1 MIIFQNLGKQLF
13 GAKYERAVKNLIACI
28 ILFLAIHTA
37 GIEIEIAPSILLLTA
52 TAFSMGIMWQALNSS
67 ENADRMTGL
76 FMLPFRNREMT
87 FSLVLAFTSYT
98 LITKTF
104 LVLALFFAVHKW
116 SVLQIAVSLLCA
128 CNSCFSAA
136 AWYTM
141 TNEASLQNETLFHGK
156 KFLPVFILWG
166 GAIFAPIFFVR
177 ETVIICFIVLTSM
190 IISFLRLLNADAYV
204 FYHPVSAKL
213 LTKHTKGTGSI
224 FLYLLR
230 YLITNKNY
238 LFNTAGLCVIAGA
251 MPFILGQF
259 EGVNV
264 MPLGF
269 AVLCLN
275 TPICI
280 LLSCD
285 PGLEQAVRTL
295 PGQTKRFCTNYCFF
309 IFSVNMA
316 VNSVYLISW
325 QIGRSGVNSAEI
337 ITALIIALQ
346 SAILSVLLEWFCPV
360 RNWKIE
366 NDLWHHPR
374 KYIVPLIM
382 FLVAGLI
389 GIWYISIWVLLCIVI
404 AEVLSLSLVVRR
416 I

>member
-1 MIIFQNLGKQLF
+1 MIIFQNLGEQLF
-13 GAKYERAVKNLIACI
+13 GAKYERAVKSLIACI

-52 TAFSMGIMWQALNSS
+52 TAFSMGIMWQTLNSS
-67 ENADRMTGL
+67 GNADRMTGL
-76 FMLPFRNREMT
+76 CMLPFRNREMT

-104 LVLALFFAVHKW
+104 LVMALFFAVHEW
-116 SVLQIAVSLLCA
+116 SVLQIAVSLICA

-136 AWYTM
+136 VWYTM
-141 TNEASLQNETLFHGK
+141 K
-156 KFLPVFILWG
+156 KRKMFLPVFILWG
-166 GAIFAPIFFVR
+166 GAIFAPIFLVR
-177 ETVIICFIVLTSM
+177 ETVIICFIAFTSM
-190 IISFLRLLNADAYV
+190 LISFLRLLKVDAYV

-213 LTKHTKGTGSI
+213 LIKHTKGTGSI

-238 LFNTAGLCVIAGA
+238 LLNTAGLCVIAGV

-295 PGQTKRFCTNYCFF
+295 PRQTKRFCTNYCFF
-309 IFSVNMA
+309 IFSINMA

-325 QIGRSGVNSAEI
+325 QVGKGGVNSTEI

-346 SAILSVLLEWFCPV
+346 SAVLSVLLEWFCPV
-360 RNWKIE
+360 HNWKIE

-374 KYIVPLIM
+374 KYVVPLIM
-382 FLVAGLI
+382 FLIAGLI
-389 GIWYISIWVLLCIVI
+389 GMWSINICVLLCIVI

>member
-1 MIIFQNLGKQLF
+1 MILFQNLGKQLF
-13 GAKYERAVKNLIACI
+13 GAKYERAVKSLIACM
-28 ILFLAIHTA
+28 ILFFAVHTA
-37 GIEIEIAPSILLLTA
+37 GIEIEIAPSVLLLTA
-52 TAFSMGIMWQALNSS
+52 TAFSMGIMWQTLHSS
-67 ENADRMTGL
+67 GNADRMTGL

-87 FSLVLAFTSYT
+87 FSLVLAFTGYT

-104 LVLALFFAVHKW
+104 PVLALFFAVQEW
-116 SVLQIAVSLLCA
+116 SVLQIAVSLICA

-136 AWYTM
+136 VWYTM
-141 TNEASLQNETLFHGK
+141 K
-156 KFLPVFILWG
+156 KRKMFLPVFILWG
-166 GAIFAPIFFVR
+166 GVIFAPIFLVR
-177 ETVIICFIVLTSM
+177 ETVIICFIAFTSM
-190 IISFLRLLNADAYV
+190 LISFLRLLKADAYV
-204 FYHPVSAKL
+204 FYHPVPAKL
-213 LTKHTKGTGSI
+213 LIRHTKGTGSI

-238 LFNTAGLCVIAGA
+238 LLNTAGLCVIAGV

-285 PGLEQAVRTL
+285 PDLEQAVRTL
-295 PGQTKRFCTNYCFF
+295 PGQAKRFCTNYCFF
-309 IFSVNMA
+309 IFSINMA

-325 QIGRSGVNSAEI
+325 QIGKSGVNSTEI
-337 ITALIIALQ
+337 IIALIITLQ

-382 FLVAGLI
+382 FLVVGLI
-389 GIWYISIWVLLCIVI
+389 GIWYISIWGLLCIVI